1 MKLLINLYDDALIYY
16 PNAFFLVL
24 FFLSVLGIIFVSVG
38 IIIISKGVKRVT
50 EERKKISLVQIISVF
65 FERNIIFF
73 LQVIR
78 ATFIRINRT
87 LGYIESQTKK
97 IFKKIRKEI
106 LIEE

>member
-78 ATFIRINRT
+78 VTFIRINRT

>member
-50 EERKKISLVQIISVF
+50 EERKKISLVQIISAF